1 MKLVKWA
8 LLYAVL
14 ASTNAMA
21 LNASSLKL
29 KVYAIM
35 LSTSPLCTN
44 PFTVFSS
51 IGTEVDFLTSPTL
64 GSGNPPD
71 GTYNC
76 VIIKMSDNIKFT
88 PSTSGGACVG
98 GTEYVAETCSTN
110 NHGTSNAPDV
120 ATVSTCTGTDAAPV
134 PDIVYL
140 YLSTNPLA
148 GTGGNT
154 FLQPGNTSSTSG
166 IHLSAPLVIAGSARS
181 KFVVNATG
189 SVDGTSGGS
198 CGMNPP
204 AFGFQKL

>member
-1 MKLVKWA
+1 MKLVKWV
-8 LLYAVL
+8 LLCAVL
-14 ASTNAMA
+14 ASTNAIA

-44 PFTVFSS
+44 PFTVS
-51 IGTEVDFLTSPTL
+51 
-64 GSGNPPD
+64 
-71 GTYNC
+71 
-76 VIIKMSDNIKFT
+76 

-166 IHLSAPLVIAGSARS
+166 IHLSAPLVIAGNARS